1 MGNQDIGTMGEDMVP
16 TVPTYFELG
25 KRILLLLQKFNSF
38 MGLNSKFSIRGFAIE
53 VTSIVN
59 FVDTS

>member
-16 TVPTYFELG
+16 TYFVLG
-25 KRILLLLQKFNSF
+25 KIILLLLQKFNSF